1 MAFLDSRTR
10 TAAVEEAAKA
20 EREIKAGKKPD
31 L

>member
-20 EREIKAGKKPD
+20 EREIKTGERPD